1 MKRIYQALLIAI
13 IATSAL
19 AADGAWCQQA
29 SITKP
34 IANTDKQNA
43 FANRLEKVLL
53 EIGMSPD
60 VFIYQGRLTIFMPIS
75 KSMVYQLI
83 TKGKLLQ
90 QAYDLGFTGLD
101 FKQSYGQQYLFH
113 LSAGIPQ
120 CDAVRKVC
128 L

>member
-1 MKRIYQALLIAI
+1 MTSICRVLMIAI
-13 IATSAL
+13 L
-19 AADGAWCQQA
+19 AMCMLPIEAARCQQIPSA
-29 SITKP
+29 KLTADI
-34 IANTDKQNA
+34 DKQHM
-43 FANRLEKVLL
+43 FARRLEKVLL

-90 QAYDLGFTGLD
+90 QAYDLGFKGLD
-101 FKQSYGQQYLFH
+101 FKQTYGQQYLFH
-113 LSAGIPQ
+113 FSDGIPQ

>member
-1 MKRIYQALLIAI
+1 MTSIYRLLMIAI
-13 IATSAL
+13 LATCVSPIES
-19 AADGAWCQQA
+19 AWCQK
-29 SITKP
+29 IP
-34 IANTDKQNA
+34 IAKPVVDTDKQHM
-43 FANRLEKVLL
+43 FARRLEKVLL

-90 QAYDLGFTGLD
+90 QAYDLGFKGLD

-113 LSAGIPQ
+113 LSDGIPQ
-120 CDAVRKVC
+120 CDAVGKIC